1 MNTFNPHHQIYF
13 PKSVPICIV
22 MTWRVRTAT
31 ASQKLT
37 FWVSS
42 EMSDQENEDPCHMGN
57 IGSYWGLGVGTS
69 VHHLGLTIFVGR
81 IPGFF
86 AINTNYWE
94 ETPINSLTLPKTLVG
109 NH

>member
-1 MNTFNPHHQIYF
+1 
-13 PKSVPICIV
+13 
-22 MTWRVRTAT
+22 MTWQVRTTT

-42 EMSDQENEDPCHMGN
+42 EMSDQENEDPCDMGN
-57 IGSYWGLGVGTS
+57 IGSYWVLGVGRS
-69 VHHLGLTIFVGR
+69 VHLGLTIFVGC

-86 AINTNYWE
+86 PINTNYWE
-94 ETPINSLTLPKTLVG
+94 ETPINSLTLPMTLVG